1 MVKKHEFRD
10 PVHSFIG
17 VDAGERRVI
26 DSRPVQRLRY
36 IRQLA
41 TSHLVYPGA
50 THTRFEHSL
59 GAMEM
64 AGRIYDTVTDPL
76 RANGFLH
83 RALPELRDKEQRSYW
98 RRVVRMAG
106 LCHDLGHLPFSHA
119 AEHELLPSGW
129 SHERLSYEIIRSD
142 EMTEA
147 LLQMTPPVRSE
158 DVARIAVGQKPW
170 IDKIL
175 TPWETILSEI
185 IGGDA
190 FGADR
195 MDYLLRD
202 SLHAGVAY
210 GRFDHHRLIGTLRIL
225 PWRSLDDEDTDKP
238 MLGVEWGGIQ
248 SVEALLMTRYFMF
261 AQVYFHKI
269 RMIYDIHLI
278 DFLKEWLPGGQ
289 FRPDIDDH
297 LSLTD
302 SEIIAAIRKAGY
314 DVNMSGHSWAKRLAE
329 RKHFRVLDPG
339 RPQDAGRNPQDAE
352 AICRATQAEFGV
364 DQVRAAHP
372 LTKEGELD
380 FPVLMENEDV
390 VPSVAVSDVLSSLPV
405 ATPGYVYADEAIF
418 DKAQKWLQKHR
429 KQVIS
434 KQMKG
439 KDEQ

>member
-1 MVKKHEFRD
+1 MDE
-10 PVHSFIG
+10 
-17 VDAGERRVI
+17 GERRVI

-41 TSHLVYPGA
+41 TSYLVYPGA

-59 GAMEM
+59 GTMEL
-64 AGRIYDTVTDPL
+64 AGRIYDAVTDPS

-83 RALPELRDKEQRSYW
+83 RVSPEWIDPEQRAYW

-106 LCHDLGHLPFSHA
+106 LCHDLGHPPFSHA
-119 AEHELLPSGW
+119 AEHELFPEGW
-129 SHERLSYEIIRSD
+129 SHERFSYEVIRSD
-142 EMTEA
+142 EMDKVLRE
-147 LLQMTPPVRSE
+147 MTPPVRSE

-175 TPWETILSEI
+175 TPWETVLSEI

-225 PWRSLDDEDTDKP
+225 PWSMDHGAPVQP

-248 SVEALLMTRYFMF
+248 SVEALLMARYFMF

-278 DFLKEWLPGGQ
+278 DFLKEWLPDGR
-289 FRPDIDDH
+289 FKPDIDYH

-302 SEIIAAIRKAGY
+302 SEIIAAIRKADY
-314 DVNMSGHSWAKRLAE
+314 DVGMAGHRWARRLAR

-339 RPQDAGRNPQDAE
+339 RPQDAGRNPQAAE
-352 AICRATQAEFGV
+352 AICRAAQAEFGA
-364 DQVRAAHP
+364 DLVRAAHP
-372 LTKEGELD
+372 LPKEGELE
-380 FPVLMENEDV
+380 FPVLLENEDV
-390 VPSVAVSDVLSSLPV
+390 VPSVSVSGVLRSLPTP
-405 ATPGYVYADEAIF
+405 APGYVYVDEEIF
-418 DKAQKWLQKHR
+418 GKAKEWLGDNRERAVEKE
-429 KQVIS
+429 
-434 KQMKG
+434 MKG
-439 KDEQ
+439 RND